1 MLNKYDGITVLPS
14 DANFIFVKFED
25 KSKTLKFVWDL
36 KDLKILVRHF
46 SKPGLYNYIRVTIG
60 TEEDNN
66 NFLNA
71 FRTIA
76 NKYL

>member
-1 MLNKYDGITVLPS
+1 
-14 DANFIFVKFED
+14 
-25 KSKTLKFVWDL
+25 
-36 KDLKILVRHF
+36 
-46 SKPGLYNYIRVTIG
+46 VTIG

-66 NFLNA
+66 VFLNA